1 VQSEQLVLPGMTAED
16 EFSAYH
22 DISKYGYFSVL
33 HDTGRINSR
42 GYPIKQ
48 QESFLLRDMP
58 DVLKHW
64 SGTSNSWISQ
74 AEFKKPNRRAVNMLR
89 VGLAFIDLDYYKIDN
104 LRGKTPDYVLN
115 QVFARC
121 VERQIPL
128 PNLVVYSGR
137 GLQIKWLFGHT
148 LPRKALIR
156 WNRLQST
163 LIETF
168 KDLGAD
174 PVARDVSR
182 VLRLVDTYNS
192 KSRRLVEVI
201 LHDQQHR
208 YQFDAMCDQVFE
220 YSRAEIQAFREEA
233 KNKREARQFKLIEG
247 GRNTTGLR
255 SFSGNQLAWD
265 RLHDLRRLTELRGGV
280 VEGERMKTLFWQLN
294 FLLLSGATNPNQM
307 YLEAQQLAYQLDPNW
322 KMDTGDLST
331 LYQKSKQH
339 ANGETVVLNGQ
350 EYSSLYTPRNDTL
363 IDLFEIS
370 LNEQQLLRTIISPD
384 EAKSRHRA
392 RDEKRRRE
400 SGAVTREE
408 YEARSRSRAE
418 QAKELKKEG
427 YKGKEIAEKLGVTA
441 ARVSQLLKI

>member
-1 VQSEQLVLPGMTAED
+1 VQSEQLAFPGMNAED

-22 DISKYGYFSVL
+22 DTSKFGYFSVL
-33 HDTGRINSR
+33 HDTGRTNSR

-64 SGTSNSWISQ
+64 RGTSNSWISQ
-74 AEFKKPNRRAVNMLR
+74 AEFKKPNRRAVNVLR
-89 VGLAFIDLDYYKIDN
+89 IGLSFIDLDYYKIDS
-104 LRGKTPDYVLN
+104 LRGKTPDYVLS

-137 GLQIKWLFGHT
+137 GLQVKWLYGHT
-148 LPRKALIR
+148 LPRQALIR

-174 PVARDVSR
+174 PAARDVSR
-182 VLRLVDTYNS
+182 VLRIVDTYNS
-192 KSRRLVEVI
+192 KSRQIVEVI
-201 LHDQQHR
+201 HHDQQNR

-220 YSRAEIQAFREEA
+220 YTREEIKAFRQEA
-233 KNKREARQFKLIEG
+233 KARKQERQFKLIEG

-265 RLHDLRRLTELRGGV
+265 RLHDLRMLTNLRGGV
-280 VEGERMKTLFWQLN
+280 SEGERMKTLFWQLN
-294 FLLLSGATNPNQM
+294 FLLLSGATNPREL
-307 YLEAQQLAYQLDPNW
+307 YLEAQQLALQLDQNW
-322 KMDTGDLST
+322 RMDPGDLST

-339 ANGETVVLNGQ
+339 ANGETVVVNGQ
-350 EYSSLYTPRNDTL
+350 EYPALYTPRNDTL
-363 IDLFEIS
+363 IDCFEIS
-370 LNEQQLLRTIISPD
+370 QEEQKLLRTIISPD
-384 EAKSRHRA
+384 EAKGRHRA

-400 SGAVTREE
+400 LGAATREE
-408 YEARSRSRAE
+408 YEANSLS
-418 QAKELKKEG
+418 AKQPWG
-427 YKGKEIAEKLGVTA
+427 KLGISRRTWYRKGCPDA
-441 ARVSQLLKI
+441 S